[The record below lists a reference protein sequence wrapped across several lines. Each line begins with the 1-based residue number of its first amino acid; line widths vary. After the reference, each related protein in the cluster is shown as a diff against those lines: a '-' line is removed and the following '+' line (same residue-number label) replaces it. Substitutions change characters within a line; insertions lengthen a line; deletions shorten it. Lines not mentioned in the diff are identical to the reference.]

1 MDTPIT
7 RAEHEEFVRRMESEN
22 KRLADEDKRQNHR
35 LDELEKAVQQISS
48 LAASTERLAT
58 NMENMLKVQTQQGER
73 LDRLESRDGEMW
85 RNVTGYVITAIIG
98 IIIGCICMQIGL
110 QL

>member
-35 LDELEKAVQQISS
+35 LDELEKAVMQISS
-48 LAASTERLAT
+48 LASSTERLAT

-73 LDRLESRDGEMW
+73 LDRLESHDGEMW
-85 RNVTGYVITAIIG
+85 RSVVGYVITTIVG
-98 IIIGCICMQIGL
+98 IIIWFVCMQIGI
-110 QL
+110 Q